1 MRPYTVLLILAGS
14 ASCASSGS
22 SPESGIAT
30 PTERIVAA
38 DNQGVIRTT
47 IAPNAKVAIP
57 FPPGQAFAALKAAYD
72 ELGVPVTTNDQA
84 SGRVG
89 NTEFWKTRKLG
100 SEPISTY
107 LNCGESLTGTIA
119 DNYRVYISVMSAVRP
134 DGKGGSELET
144 ALSAYAK
151 NMEGTAGDKIPCG
164 TTGRFEDRLQKS
176 VLQKASAGKP

>member
-1 MRPYTVLLILAGS
+1 MRRYTILLALAGT

-30 PTERIVAA
+30 PSERIVAA

-47 IAPNAKVAIP
+47 VAPNAKVSIP
-57 FPPGQAFAALKAAYD
+57 VPPGQAFAALKSAYD
-72 ELGVPVTTNDQA
+72 ELGVPVTTNDAA

-89 NTEFWKTRKLG
+89 NTSFWKARKLG
-100 SEPISTY
+100 SESISTY

-119 DNYRVYISVMSAVRP
+119 DNYRVYFSVMSAIRS

-144 ALSAYAK
+144 ALSAYAQ

-164 TTGRFEDRLQKS
+164 TTGRFEERLQKS
-176 VLQKASAGKP
+176 VVQKAAATRP